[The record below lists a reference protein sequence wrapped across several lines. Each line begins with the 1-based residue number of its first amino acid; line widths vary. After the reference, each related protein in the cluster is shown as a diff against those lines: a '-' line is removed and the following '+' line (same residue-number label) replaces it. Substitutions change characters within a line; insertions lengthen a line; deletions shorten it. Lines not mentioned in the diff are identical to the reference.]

1 MLAKRLFDIVFS
13 FLALLLLGWLIFVLF
28 VLCSIDTLSTGLFRQ
43 KRIGQFGKPFTIL
56 KMKTVRPVSGTIS
69 PFGRL
74 LRKIKLDELPQL
86 INVLVGDMSFVGP
99 RPDIPGYY
107 DELKG
112 QDRKILELKP
122 GITSPASIKY
132 SDEEQILS
140 HQQDPLRFN
149 DEVIFPDKV
158 RLNLQY
164 YHTRSFFGDLK
175 IIFLTVLKF
184 FNG

>member
-1 MLAKRLFDIVFS
+1 MLAKRLFDISFS
-13 FLALLLLGWLIFVLF
+13 LLALMLLSWLILVLF
-28 VLCSIDTLSTGLFRQ
+28 IFCSIDTLSSGLFCQ
-43 KRIGQFGKPFTIL
+43 KRIGQFGNPFTIL
-56 KMKTVRPVSGTIS
+56 KLKTVRPVSRTIS

-74 LRKIKLDELPQL
+74 LRKVKLDELPQL

-112 QDRKILELKP
+112 QNRKILELKP

-140 HQQDPLRFN
+140 HQQDPLRYN

-164 YHTRSFFGDLK
+164 YHTRSFLGDLK
-175 IIFLTVLKF
+175 IICATFLKF

>member
-1 MLAKRLFDIVFS
+1 
-13 FLALLLLGWLIFVLF
+13 
-28 VLCSIDTLSTGLFRQ
+28 
-43 KRIGQFGKPFTIL
+43 
-56 KMKTVRPVSGTIS
+56 
-69 PFGRL
+69 
-74 LRKIKLDELPQL
+74 
-86 INVLVGDMSFVGP
+86 MSFVGP

-140 HQQDPLRFN
+140 HQQDPLRYN

-164 YHTRSFFGDLK
+164 YNTRSFMGDLK

-184 FNG
+184 FNGK